1 MNNEI
6 TNPALRDMYW
16 KEEPTAKKA
25 DGSNQTLDQQDFF
38 KLLTQQLNM
47 QDPTKPV
54 ENDQMIAQMTS
65 FTMAEGITNMSDEF
79 KAFTENMTSNQA
91 LQASTLVGRQVLVP
105 TEQANI
111 STSGDTASGAIALQQ
126 SGLNTKVTIE
136 NQTGQVIKV
145 IDLGDKEGGV
155 HDFEWDGTD
164 QNGNP
169 VAPGNYVV
177 KASAL
182 MGGTNEQL
190 PVQMRA
196 HVNSVSM
203 GGGEGIV
210 LNLRGLGGIKL
221 GDVSEIG

>member
-1 MNNEI
+1 MSNTI
-6 TNPALRDMYW
+6 TNPALQDMYW
-16 KEEPTAKKA
+16 KEEPKAKRD
-25 DGSNQTLDQQDFF
+25 DGDNQTLDQQDFF

-54 ENDQMIAQMTS
+54 ENDQMIAQMTN
-65 FTMAEGITNMSDEF
+65 FTMAEGITNMSDQF

-91 LQASTLVGRQVLVP
+91 LQASTLVGREVMVP
-105 TEQANI
+105 TDQANI
-111 STSGDTASGAIALQQ
+111 SAVGDSARGAIALQQ
-126 SGLNTKVTIE
+126 SGFNTKLSIE
-136 NQTGQVIKV
+136 NQQGEVIKT
-145 IDLGDKEGGV
+145 IPMGDLEGGV

-177 KASAL
+177 KASAR
-182 MGGTNEQL
+182 MGDGNEQL

-203 GGGEGIV
+203 GGSEGIV
-210 LNLRGLGGIKL
+210 LNLRGLGGIRL